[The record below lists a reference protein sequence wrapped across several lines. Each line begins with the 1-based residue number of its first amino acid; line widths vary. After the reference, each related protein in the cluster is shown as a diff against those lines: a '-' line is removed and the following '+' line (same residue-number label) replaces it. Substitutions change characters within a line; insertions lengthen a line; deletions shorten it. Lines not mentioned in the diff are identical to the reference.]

1 MATDPIQPVLIP
13 IKQAAT
19 IIGQHRR
26 TIYSLIAANRLKAVK
41 SGRSTLIFYDSVK
54 QYIASLPPAQIKLDT
69 RAKRH
74 LEAVVAA

>member
-13 IKQAAT
+13 INQAAT

-26 TIYSLIAANRLKAVK
+26 TIYSLIAAGRLKAVK

-54 QYIASLPPAQIKLDT
+54 QYIASLPPAQIRLDA
-69 RAKRH
+69 RARRH

>member
-1 MATDPIQPVLIP
+1 MTTDPTQPVLIR
-13 IKQAAT
+13 INQAAT
-19 IIGQHRR
+19 MIGQNRR

-41 SGRSTLIFYDSVK
+41 SGRSTLIFLDSVK
-54 QYIASLPPAQIKLDT
+54 QYIASLPPAQIRLDA

>member
-1 MATDPIQPVLIP
+1 
-13 IKQAAT
+13 
-19 IIGQHRR
+19 
-26 TIYSLIAANRLKAVK
+26 LIAAGRLKAVK